1 MKKLKKWISNEPV
14 SESSNS
20 IIYASRTAEIVRLIL
35 VRLILHKVNKIY
47 FSYNIEPYDMLKIK
61 LSFY

>member
-14 SESSNS
+14 SENSNS
-20 IIYASRTAEIVRLIL
+20 IIYASRTAEI